1 MMFVYVFTEL
11 EKDKLIL
18 NGYKFICKNKIG
30 NNLAYVFEDNNKL
43 NFEKEKMKVYRTS
56 KLYF

>member
-11 EKDKLIL
+11 EKDKLLL

-30 NNLAYVFEDNNKL
+30 DNLAYIFEDNNKL
-43 NFEKEKMKVYRTS
+43 NFGKENIKGYKTS